1 MNEIKRIAVIGNA
14 CSGKTRL
21 SRALAQIHSLP
32 LTHVDSIQFLSGMQ
46 LQDPA
51 ITRKSLVDICNED
64 KWIIDGFGP
73 LKIIEDRF
81 QKADVVVFI
90 RFPLWRNYWWCCKR
104 QVMGFFYRRPELPD
118 DCFESTVP
126 QTIKLV
132 RTIWNVH
139 FGMWPQLERI
149 FAQEHYRK
157 KIVYIRTLAD
167 FNRIFDSGVAKQS

>member
-1 MNEIKRIAVIGNA
+1 MSELKRIAVIGNA

-21 SRALAQIHSLP
+21 SRALAEIHGLP
-32 LTHVDSIQFLSGMQ
+32 LTHVDSVQFLSGMQ

-51 ITRKSLVDICNED
+51 LTRKILTDISDNE

-81 QKADVVVFI
+81 QKADAVVFI
-90 RFPLWRNYWWCCKR
+90 RFPLWRNYWWCTKR
-104 QVMGFFYRRPELPD
+104 QLRGIFFRRPELPE

-126 QTIKLV
+126 QTLKLIK
-132 RTIWNVH
+132 TIWNVH
-139 FGMWPQLERI
+139 FGMWPQLDRI
-149 FAQEHYRK
+149 FKQEIYSK

-167 FNRIFDSGVAKQS
+167 FSKIFDSGVAKRA